1 MVPYSERRHRLN
13 PDEIEPVRDAAHD
26 MLVSLLELRDPST
39 LDEAGSLF
47 RIWYRIARYVRNK
60 PSYPPHE
67 SWDEIA
73 LQLTYGTVNGVMEA
87 EMMRRFE
94 EGKEDPMGTFKVTPI
109 HESLEEDL
117 AKCSVC
123 SKDVP
128 RTLYCINCGA
138 PIEVK
143 KEAEP

>member
-73 LQLTYGTVNGVMEA
+73 LQLTYGTVNGIEEA

-94 EGKEDPMGTFKVTPI
+94 ETPS
-109 HESLEEDL
+109 H
-117 AKCSVC
+117 A
-123 SKDVP
+123 
-128 RTLYCINCGA
+128 
-138 PIEVK
+138 
-143 KEAEP
+143 